1 MRGRETMSRT
11 VTYVVALLFTASAA
25 FAADDD
31 KAYVVKLHRPD
42 QKGAKFDVTIAGA
55 VRQQTRMRQG
65 ENASEPA
72 DHLYGVELK
81 GVVEINEVDEKGNAM
96 RATYTV
102 ERCVKV
108 VENNDEVIVAKGGV
122 VVAEAGE
129 KDTTFTLKDGELTEE
144 QKNAL
149 DVVASLPRKNAPTA
163 DDLFGTK
170 EKQGVGSSWPVN
182 VETLAADAKSFGMAF
197 DTSKTKGTV
206 RLVGVEQRDGV
217 EFLKLTAETNVGG
230 YTMEIPKEWSLPP
243 GMAFKSGTIE
253 MSFDGLLPVDPEATH
268 AIVSNT
274 YARTMIFEGKVG
286 RRGQVGTMEMKTTQ
300 MVQLHAVPT
309 KE

>member
-1 MRGRETMSRT
+1 MSRI
-11 VTYVVALLFTASAA
+11 VTCVVAFLFYASAA
-25 FAADDD
+25 ALAAEDG

-42 QKGAKFDVTIAGA
+42 HKGAKFDVTIAGA

-72 DHLYGVELK
+72 DHLHGVELK
-81 GVVEINEVDEKGNAM
+81 GVVEINEVDEKGNAT
-96 RATYTV
+96 RATYTI

-108 VENNDEVIVAKGGV
+108 VENNDEVIVPKGGV

-149 DVVASLPRKNAPTA
+149 DVVASLPRKKASTA
-163 DDLFGTK
+163 DDFFGTK
-170 EKQGVGSSWPVN
+170 EKQEIGATWPVN
-182 VETLAADAKSFGMAF
+182 AEALAADAKSFGMNF
-197 DTSKTKGTV
+197 DASKTKGTV
-206 RLVGVEQRDGV
+206 KLVGVEEKDGV
-217 EFLKLTAETNVGG
+217 KFLKLTAVTNVGG
-230 YTMEIPKEWSLPP
+230 YTMEIPKDWNLPP
-243 GMAFKSGTIE
+243 GMSFKGGTIE
-253 MSFDGLLPVDPEATH
+253 MSFDGLLPVDPEGTH

-274 YARTMIFEGKVG
+274 YTRTMTFEGKVG

-300 MVQLHAVPT
+300 MVQLHAVPI